1 MELADLDFDALDGL
15 LRPPPPSSGDMLT
28 PTPAQLPTIDYSDI
42 EIEMDSS
49 EDGSV
54 PIAGEPSL
62 QSVSRS
68 FMGYDD
74 PIPYGS
80 NSRSLDADMVVDEIF
95 SSDDERA
102 PIAQSIAPIQFFR
115 DDPMTPI
122 YGSYSRSLDTKMV
135 VQ

>member
-28 PTPAQLPTIDYSDI
+28 PTPAQLPITTIDYSDI
-42 EIEMDSS
+42 AIEMDSS
-49 EDGSV
+49 ADESV

-74 PIPYGS
+74 PITYGS
-80 NSRSLDADMVVDEIF
+80 NSRSLDTDMVVIWSDMVVDEIF

-102 PIAQSIAPIQFFR
+102 PIAQSIAPIQSNASET
-115 DDPMTPI
+115 TP
-122 YGSYSRSLDTKMV
+122 
-135 VQ
+135 

>member
-1 MELADLDFDALDGL
+1 MITVWMMKRVTLTTKEWAMLRMKTSVL
-15 LRPPPPSSGDMLT
+15 LLT
-28 PTPAQLPTIDYSDI
+28 IHQ
-42 EIEMDSS
+42 EVVKDSS

-68 FMGYDD
+68 CMGYDD
-74 PIPYGS
+74 FITYGS

-102 PIAQSIAPIQFFR
+102 PIAQSIAPMQFFR
-115 DDPMTPI
+115 DDPVTSI
-122 YGSYSRSLDTKMV
+122 
-135 VQ
+135 